1 MNDKGFISIQYLFSI
16 FLLVLIAILILSL
29 AFNSMASEQRVENH
43 LSVRMVLD
51 SVSDSINQVS
61 SNGEGY
67 SKEIT
72 LPDRIFGSSYVLRVS
87 KNDIVFHGGD
97 RMARN
102 DIMPIVL
109 VRCGLKVDDVEL
121 YSGNSYV
128 VKKQKDGEVS
138 IDSRGW
144 W

>member
-16 FLLVLIAILILSL
+16 FLLVLIAIFILSL
-29 AFNSMASEQRVENH
+29 SFNSMASEQRVENH

-72 LPDRIFGSSYVLRVS
+72 LPDRILGSSYVLRVS

-97 RMARN
+97 RMAHN

-109 VRCGLKVDDVEL
+109 VRYGLKVDDVEL

>member
-16 FLLVLIAILILSL
+16 FLLVLIAIFILSL
-29 AFNSMASEQRVENH
+29 SFNSIASEQRVENH
-43 LSVRMVLD
+43 LTSRMVLD

-72 LPDRIFGSSYVLRVS
+72 LPDRILGSSYVLKVS
-87 KNDIVFHGGD
+87 KKDILFHGGD

-109 VRCGLKVDDVEL
+109 VKYGLKVDDVEL

-128 VKKQKDGEVS
+128 IKKHNDGEVS
-138 IDSRGW
+138 IDSKGW